1 MKMGQEYINR
11 RPCERQLLWL
21 SQRKLIVKTVIGN
34 SSNSSS
40 HGERAKNAFLF
51 CHHKEQQC
59 HKMMSKGYNPNGPHL
74 NKKKI
79 VHTEKNSWMFG
90 EFGFR
95 RSSLRSLTW

>member
-1 MKMGQEYINR
+1 MF
-11 RPCERQLLWL
+11 
-21 SQRKLIVKTVIGN
+21 SLIVSKFPGVAGMGTGRTLTG
-34 SSNSSS
+34 SLGRGKS
-40 HGERAKNAFLF
+40 RAFLF

-79 VHTEKNSWMFG
+79 VHTEKNLWMFG

-95 RSSLRSLTW
+95 RISLHSLRC